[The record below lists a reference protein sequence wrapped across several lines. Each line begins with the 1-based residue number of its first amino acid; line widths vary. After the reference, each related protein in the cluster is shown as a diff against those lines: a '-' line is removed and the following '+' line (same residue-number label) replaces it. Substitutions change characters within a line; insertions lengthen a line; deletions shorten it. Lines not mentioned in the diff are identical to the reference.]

1 LKPWLVDSYWLG
13 LLYFGGTME
22 PDGIYMIRHYT
33 YDGCGRHD
41 QYDVQYAWKYETALG
56 KLKKWQEQGHFD
68 DYEWEHWDSLD
79 DLVLL
84 KREGQYAYDYYF
96 IQFMAPGED
105 ID

>member
-1 LKPWLVDSYWLG
+1 MLMP
-13 LLYFGGTME
+13 T
-22 PDGIYMIRHYT
+22 GIYMIRHYI

-41 QYDVQYAWKYETALG
+41 QDDVRFEWNYVDAEKY
-56 KLKKWQEQGHFD
+56 LKKLYKAYD

-79 DLVLL
+79 DMVLL
-84 KREGQYAYDYYF
+84 KREGQYGYDYFY